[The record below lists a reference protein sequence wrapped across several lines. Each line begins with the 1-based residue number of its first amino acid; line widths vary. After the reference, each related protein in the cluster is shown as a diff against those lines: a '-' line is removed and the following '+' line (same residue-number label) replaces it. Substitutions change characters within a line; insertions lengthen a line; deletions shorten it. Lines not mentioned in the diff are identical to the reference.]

1 MRPDIHPE
9 YHQKAKIACAC
20 GNIVTVG
27 STSAEI
33 SVEVCRA
40 CHPFYTGK
48 QKLLDAAGR
57 LERFKKRAE
66 SKTAVASVR
75 KGKKA
80 KKVVR
85 AAKKKQKEAA
95 Q

>member
-1 MRPDIHPE
+1 MKPDIHPE
-9 YHQKAKIACAC
+9 YHQKAKITCAC
-20 GNIVTVG
+20 GSALVVG
-27 STSAEI
+27 STVAET

-48 QKLLDAAGR
+48 QKLLDMAGR

-66 SKTAVASVR
+66 SKVALAGVR

-85 AAKKKQKEAA
+85 ATRKKQKETAK
-95 Q
+95 

>member
-1 MRPDIHPE
+1 MKQDIHPE
-9 YHQKAKIACAC
+9 YHQNAKISCAC
-20 GNIVTVG
+20 GNEVTVG
-27 STSAEI
+27 ATIEEI
-33 SVEVCRA
+33 SVEVCRV

-66 SKTAVASVR
+66 SKTAIASVR

-80 KKVVR
+80 KNVVR
-85 AAKKKQKEAA
+85 AAKRKQKEAA
-95 Q
+95 E

>member
-1 MRPDIHPE
+1 MKSNIHPE
-9 YHQKAKIACAC
+9 YHQNAKIVCAC
-20 GNIVTVG
+20 GNALTIG
-27 STSAEI
+27 STLAEI
-33 SVEVCRA
+33 SVEVCRV

-57 LERFKKRAE
+57 LERFKKRSA
-66 SKTAVASVR
+66 SKATVASVR

-85 AAKKKQKEAA
+85 AARKKQQETT